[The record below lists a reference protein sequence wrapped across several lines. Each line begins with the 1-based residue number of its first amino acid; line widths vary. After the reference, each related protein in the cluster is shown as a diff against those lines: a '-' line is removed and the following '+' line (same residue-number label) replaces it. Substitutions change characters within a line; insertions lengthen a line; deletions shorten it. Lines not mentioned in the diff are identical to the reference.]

1 VAAAPLEYLE
11 NLPGISAD
19 ISRVTALYAKC
30 ERLRLCLGEKALKGT
45 RFAVHFFFLGGG
57 KRSQGYALCGA
68 DVLCIETCF
77 SDYGA
82 VLSMCYGTVYTL
94 ACACSCDW

>member
-1 VAAAPLEYLE
+1 MRAPAS
-11 NLPGISAD
+11 LPGGKSAQGD
-19 ISRVTALYAKC
+19 ALCGA
-30 ERLRLCLGEKALKGT
+30 
-45 RFAVHFFFLGGG
+45 FFFLGGG